1 MILSSHPSSSS
12 SFLFSRC
19 LMIWMQWQ
27 LLQSVE
33 LSWGFTTTAADG
45 TQKGKLAP
53 NEGLLQ
59 MLKMFSLIILV
70 IQ

>member
-1 MILSSHPSSSS
+1 
-12 SFLFSRC
+12 
-19 LMIWMQWQ
+19 MIWMQWQ

-70 IQ
+70 TQ